1 MMGLNLWDMKR
12 ALNPQFHIVI
22 SSFMVLLLKI
32 MLEDDE
38 ASAVFW
44 SMVGASLLLYERT

>member
-1 MMGLNLWDMKR
+1 MELNLWDMKR

-22 SSFMVLLLKI
+22 SLMVLLLKI